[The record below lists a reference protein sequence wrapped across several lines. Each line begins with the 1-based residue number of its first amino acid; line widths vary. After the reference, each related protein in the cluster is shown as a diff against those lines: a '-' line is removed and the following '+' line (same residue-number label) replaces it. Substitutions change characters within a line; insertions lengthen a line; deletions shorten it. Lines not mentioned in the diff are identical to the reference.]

1 MARPME
7 ERLQKFLA
15 HCGIASRRECEV
27 LIEEGRVQVN
37 GTVVTRLGTKI
48 DTISDNIH
56 VDGERVKSER
66 PVYYLV
72 NKPRGYLCTSDDT
85 HGRAR
90 VIDLVKEDRR
100 IYTVGRLD
108 EDSEGLI
115 VLTNDGALTNV
126 LTHPRYQLDKTYK
139 LLVRGHISPDT
150 IRKIEQGVWL
160 SDGKTAPAD
169 IRRVARKGPNTIV
182 TVTLWEG
189 RNRELR
195 RMFAKVGLRV
205 QHLNRIAIGPLR
217 VDGLPIGAYRRL
229 EKRELA
235 FAYAR
240 LSSDWK
246 PRAKVKAEANK
257 NRRSGKKRQSTRST
271 EPSAPERP
279 ASDHPAARRG
289 RPSGRPTG
297 GRNPSHGRRPPR

>member
-7 ERLQKFLA
+7 ERLHKFLA
-15 HCGIASRRECEV
+15 HCGIASRRECET

-37 GTVVTRLGTKI
+37 GQVVSRQGTKI
-48 DTISDNIH
+48 DPENDTIH

-66 PVYYLV
+66 AVYYLV
-72 NKPRGYLCTSDDT
+72 NKPRGYLCTNEDT
-85 HGRAR
+85 HDRPR

-126 LTHPRYQLDKTYK
+126 LTHPRFQLDKTYK
-139 LLVRGHISPDT
+139 LLVRGHPSPDS
-150 IRKIEQGVWL
+150 IRKIEHGVWL

-169 IRRVARKGPNTIV
+169 VRRIARKGPNTVV

-195 RMFAKVGLRV
+195 RIFAKVGLRV
-205 QHLNRIAIGPLR
+205 QQLNRIAIGPLR
-217 VDGLPIGAYRRL
+217 TDGLPVGAYRRL
-229 EKRELA
+229 ERRELA
-235 FAYAR
+235 FAFAR
-240 LSSDWK
+240 LQDNWK
-246 PRAKVKAEANK
+246 PRAKTQAAAKK
-257 NRRSGKKRQSTRST
+257 DRRSGKKRVSRDD
-271 EPSAPERP
+271 SATERP
-279 ASDHPAARRG
+279 AADRPPAARG

-297 GRNPSHGRRPPR
+297 GRNPSRRPRR